1 MLAIIGMLALVICAS
16 IFSSCT
22 QDEYLPETNQTEEFQ
37 ANDQITSETRSMS
50 TTYYYQPTKGG
61 GYVASNTSNDHVGG
75 YWANGTFVSHTGGAI
90 TARVLNITGEGN
102 HELTVRISKPGGGN
116 FSSGG
121 LAYVKMFAP
130 TGPVASNSNGVPYY
144 SGNSYV
150 DVHVD
155 LDSLGI
161 DLSYGYLNLYP
172 TINVGSDRYY
182 AEPVLVYTQ
191 PMYNNASF
199 AVGVTLGLANNVH
212 VYGNDAY
219 DNKDINNYYQCI
231 EFCRRYYN
239 NVYHKDIGTV
249 NGYAKNLYSLAPGKN
264 LASYANGNSST
275 TGAPRPGDIL
285 VLDGG
290 HVNPD
295 TGISYGHVAVIMQV
309 GSGFIKIAQQNSGV
323 GNPSSTNWNNPIGG
337 QLSRNGNTISAPA
350 NTTYS
355 VLGWVRIIEQ

>member
-1 MLAIIGMLALVICAS
+1 MNGILLIDKEKNYTSRDVVNIVAK
-16 IFSSCT
+16 
-22 QDEYLPETNQTEEFQ
+22 EF
-37 ANDQITSETRSMS
+37 N
-50 TTYYYQPTKGG
+50 TKK
-61 GYVASNTSNDHVGG
+61 VG
-75 YWANGTFVSHTGGAI
+75 HTGTLDPLATGVLVLTIGEATKISELLVSTYKEYEAEI
-90 TARVLNITGEGN
+90 TLGIKTDTYDITGNVLEEKEVKLDKNILLNTLNKFQTRYMQEVPVYSAVKVNGKKLYEYAREGIEVALPKREVEIGEI
-102 HELTVRISKPGGGN
+102 EL
-116 FSSGG
+116 
-121 LAYVKMFAP
+121 
-130 TGPVASNSNGVPYY
+130 
-144 SGNSYV
+144 
-150 DVHVD
+150 
-155 LDSLGI
+155 
-161 DLSYGYLNLYP
+161 LSLNLDEHEES
-172 TINVGSDRYY
+172 N
-182 AEPVLVYTQ
+182 ENKQ
-191 PMYNNASF
+191 
-199 AVGVTLGLANNVH
+199 
-212 VYGNDAY
+212 AY
-219 DNKDINNYYQCI
+219 NKDINNYYQCI